1 MQVQHPL
8 QGHVQPPVPESV
20 RPHDRCLS
28 SGRHTDHG
36 PDIVPDRVPDTVSDA
51 VPDHIP
57 HNVADHE
64 SMPRCPV
71 RKVGP
76 VKWLLW
82 MASNGLPGL
91 YGSLWM

>member
-1 MQVQHPL
+1 MLNSQHTCWGNSDVGFMFAL
-8 QGHVQPPVPESV
+8 YG
-20 RPHDRCLS
+20 
-28 SGRHTDHG
+28 G
-36 PDIVPDRVPDTVSDA
+36 PFAPNTLR
-51 VPDHIP
+51 

-82 MASNGLPGL
+82 MASNGLPAL